1 MFLTVPAAEIPNAAR
16 SGPRAVAPSALL
28 ATNATGTATTSAV
41 TYVVVRGGDG
51 RMGAPEQ
58 ERGEEACKVMEEGKE
73 GEKAE
78 AGLRVAATSA
88 TANTTINP
96 RG

>member
-1 MFLTVPAAEIPNAAR
+1 
-16 SGPRAVAPSALL
+16 
-28 ATNATGTATTSAV
+28 
-41 TYVVVRGGDG
+41 
-51 RMGAPEQ
+51 MGAPAQ
-58 ERGEEACKVMEEGKE
+58 ERGEEACKVKEEGKE

-88 TANTTINP
+88 SANTTINP